1 MGDSPGQVETL
12 LHWCVATPAYG
23 CTRLQFNSVS
33 LSFAPAPRQT
43 LPDRSVS
50 SGPQPH
56 TSVGCCFTR
65 SRSPRATSAVP
76 LHVRAMSSV
85 GLSRNSPGCCNAAP
99 QVRMR
104 FSPSALHTVMAFLW
118 FTPADLPSTGRQSQK
133 DTAPAISPASP
144 RCRLPGRSM
153 PMAVRRALLPSVQ
166 Q

>member
-1 MGDSPGQVETL
+1 MRRAPQTFPLGSGCGTMGGSPGQVNAR

-99 QVRMR
+99 QSRMR
-104 FSPSALHTVMAFLW
+104 FSPSALY
-118 FTPADLPSTGRQSQK
+118 K
-133 DTAPAISPASP
+133 DATPAISPASL